1 MRAAREAAAA
11 AAERAAARG
20 AALDVEHMVKIFK
33 DGRKRVIAV
42 DDVSIEVAAGEIL
55 GLVGESGSGKTT
67 LANCITGLYAADSG
81 DLRFAGAKL
90 PDSVSKRGSDTLRAI
105 QMVFQNP
112 DATLNPAR
120 SAGAILTR
128 AVKRLG
134 GLQGDAVHRRVEELA
149 SRVRVEAQ
157 HLEARPAE
165 LSGGQRQRIAIARAF
180 AGNPALVVCDEPAS
194 ALDVS
199 VQASILNLLA
209 ELQATEGVSYIFI
222 SHDLAVVRYLSD
234 RIAVMYLAK
243 LMELGGA
250 EEVFTPPH
258 HPYTE
263 ALQSA
268 IPTLD
273 FDNPGHRIPLEGS
286 VPSLSEPPSGCRFH
300 TRCHR
305 FLGDICVNV
314 TPPWREVAPGHN
326 YLCHIEP
333 YELRELQLAQLR
345 EPGAH

>member
-1 MRAAREAAAA
+1 MSFGQAPLPASVGK
-11 AAERAAARG
+11 RG
-20 AALDVEHMVKIFK
+20 A
-33 DGRKRVIAV
+33 
-42 DDVSIEVAAGEIL
+42 
-55 GLVGESGSGKTT
+55 
-67 LANCITGLYAADSG
+67 
-81 DLRFAGAKL
+81 
-90 PDSVSKRGSDTLRAI
+90 DTLRAI

-120 SAGAILTR
+120 TTGAILTR
-128 AVKRLG
+128 AVRRLG
-134 GLQGDAVHRRVEELA
+134 GLSGDPARERVRELA
-149 SRVRVEAQ
+149 SRVRVESQ
-157 HLEARPAE
+157 HLEARPGE
-165 LSGGQRQRIAIARAF
+165 LSGGQKQRIAIARAF
-180 AGNPALVVCDEPAS
+180 AGRPALVVCDEPAS

-209 ELQATEGVSYIFI
+209 ELQTTEGVSYIFI

-250 EEVFTPPH
+250 DEVFTPPH

-263 ALQSA
+263 ALESA

-273 FDNPGHRIPLEGS
+273 FDRPSRRIELRGP
-286 VPSLSEPPSGCRFH
+286 VPSLSEPPTGCRFH

-305 FLGDICVNV
+305 FLGDICVNEP
-314 TPPWREVAPGHN
+314 PPWREVSEGHH

-333 YELRELQLAQLR
+333 TELRALQLARLH
-345 EPGAH
+345 GSAD